1 MSQKTLQM
9 ALLANAVFSTLSGLT
24 FMIAG
29 QVVANLVG
37 IGLPIVY
44 QLIGAGLLGFAA
56 YVAWT
61 ATRHS
66 INTYTALQISLA
78 DFLWVL
84 GTIVVITVMFQ
95 LLNSSGIVA
104 LLSVAGIVL
113 VFALLQLK
121 GIAQVYAVP
130 GQTNTHRL
138 CVAIDTPES
147 ADKMWAVVADMERIK
162 DYSTNL
168 TNVTLKNEAAPGVD
182 VIRQCTD
189 NKGKTWA
196 EHCTRYDHQA
206 RALDVEFLADEPGF
220 PYPFKT
226 MKGGWEVSPNGSGST
241 VTIWFEVT
249 PKYCL
254 LHPIILGLTSKDL
267 GSSFANV
274 VARMAATVRGEIV
287 PLEATPPQH
296 GIFYKLIPCN

>member
-1 MSQKTLQM
+1 MSQKTLKM

-24 FMIAG
+24 FIVAG

-44 QLIGAGLLGFAA
+44 QLIGVGLLGFAA

-66 INTYTALQISLA
+66 INTYAALQISLA
-78 DFLWVL
+78 DFVWVL
-84 GTIVVITVMFQ
+84 GTVVVIMVMFQ
-95 LLNSSGIVA
+95 SLNSSGIVA
-104 LLSVAGIVL
+104 LLSVASIVL

-130 GQTNTHRL
+130 GQTNIHRL
-138 CVAIDTPES
+138 CVAINTPES
-147 ADKMWAVVADMERIK
+147 ADKMWTVIADMERIK
-162 DYSTNL
+162 DYSPNL
-168 TNVTLKNEAAPGVD
+168 TNVILRNEAMPDVD
-182 VIRQCTD
+182 VVRQCTD

-196 EHCTRYDHQA
+196 EHCTRYDHKE
-206 RALDVEFLADEPGF
+206 RALDVEFLTDEPNF

-226 MKGGWEVSPNGSGST
+226 MKGGWDVAPNGSGST
-241 VTIWFEVT
+241 ITIWFEVT
-249 PKYCL
+249 PKYGL
-254 LHPIILGLTSKDL
+254 LHPIILGLMSKDL
-267 GSSFANV
+267 GSNFANV
-274 VARMAATVRGEIV
+274 VARMAAAARGQTV